1 MGAHPSPCAGG
12 SRPRAGARQAIRL
25 SNDEASETIIVA
37 QESATE
43 PQTAEISSHA
53 STIKVLRF
61 PLLHLDALTSRAIL
75 PLSALLTGG

>member
-1 MGAHPSPCAGG
+1 MCPGG

-43 PQTAEISSHA
+43 PQTAEISSA
-53 STIKVLRF
+53 PVQ
-61 PLLHLDALTSRAIL
+61 SRCCAFRCFTLMHSPAGQSCRCL
-75 PLSALLTGG
+75 PS